1 MTPKDPNLTKIDK
14 LEKHIKELERVVK
27 ILAGKISYLE
37 RENTRRKDNINNI
50 AQHINRK

>member
-1 MTPKDPNLTKIDK
+1 MTPKNPQVEK
-14 LEKHIKELERVVK
+14 LEQTIKELERVVK

-50 AQHINRK
+50 AQHITRK

>member
-1 MTPKDPNLTKIDK
+1 MTPKDPQIEK
-14 LEKHIKELERVVK
+14 LEKRINELERVVK

-50 AQHINRK
+50 AQHITRK